1 MKFIHVSD
9 LHLGAFSSFEKIHAI
24 MIKNF
29 MNMMDFAINENV
41 DFIIISGDI
50 FDSPYSMFNDLKNV
64 VKKFREFIE
73 KDKKIYT
80 IPGSHDRKYSE
91 RTIYDILVASGI
103 FTDVSRYEN
112 GRLIPTH
119 DERTGFNLYGVGGLE
134 NSMDVE
140 IIKKIEKVNDNN
152 SIFLFHAALEGIL
165 QNVKSL
171 KIWELPDGFSYYAG
185 GHVHKRGIL
194 EKNGRPVVYPGI
206 FFASTQDEIFNI
218 QERGFALVEDFK
230 IRFIDSELNVSKL
243 NINVEN
249 KSMEEI
255 IRETREGL
263 ENLNGESIVLINYFG
278 KYNGNFQMNLTTIP
292 LSLRRKFP
300 GIFIRERDVESHKKE
315 ITLEENDSFN
325 VENPF
330 VFDVKSFMETLKME
344 REQNEKS
351 SDYTERL
358 KKETEKFL
366 KAVINHDNKKH

>member
-29 MNMMDFAINENV
+29 TNMMDFAIKENV

-134 NSMDVE
+134 NSMDIE

-152 SIFLFHAALEGIL
+152 SIFLFHAAIEGIL
-165 QNVKSL
+165 PNVKSL

-185 GHVHKRGIL
+185 GHVHKRQIL
-194 EKNGRPVVYPGI
+194 EKNGRLVVYPGI

-230 IRFIDSELNVSKL
+230 IRFIDSELKVSKL

-249 KSMEEI
+249 KSME
-255 IRETREGL
+255 
-263 ENLNGESIVLINYFG
+263 
-278 KYNGNFQMNLTTIP
+278 
-292 LSLRRKFP
+292 
-300 GIFIRERDVESHKKE
+300 
-315 ITLEENDSFN
+315 
-325 VENPF
+325 
-330 VFDVKSFMETLKME
+330 
-344 REQNEKS
+344 
-351 SDYTERL
+351 
-358 KKETEKFL
+358 
-366 KAVINHDNKKH
+366 